1 MARIMTKQEV
11 LHSCFHSESTGCN
24 ELLVCQF
31 KNGIETQHELPADIL
46 RWMYG
51 REYIYGETWRCWTE
65 MPTKEEEKM
74 PWESKTEQKKP
85 PTGLKPAY
93 VAAWQRIGELIDAI
107 KRQYESANGK
117 PELVS
122 KWAEEIGWQ
131 CSIIETFTDRE

>member
-31 KNGIETQHELPADIL
+31 KNGVDTQPFSADDIL

-51 REYIYGETWRCWTE
+51 GKYIYGETWRCWTE
-65 MPTKEEEKM
+65 MPTKEQEKM

-85 PTGLKPAY
+85 PIGLKPAY

-131 CSIIETFTDRE
+131 CTIIETFTDRE